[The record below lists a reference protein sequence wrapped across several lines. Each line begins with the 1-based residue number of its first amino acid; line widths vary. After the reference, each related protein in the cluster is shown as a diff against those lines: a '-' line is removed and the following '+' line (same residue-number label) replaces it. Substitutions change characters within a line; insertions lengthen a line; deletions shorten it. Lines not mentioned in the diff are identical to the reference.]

1 MSLIRMATTQE
12 VEEVTNE
19 AMPDL
24 GQLED
29 RWRYIMATMIMGDL
43 FVHEFLMMMSKVPDP
58 MIPTM
63 GVCCKGTRIFL
74 RYNPFF
80 LQKLTDEQVRWVLH
94 HEVLHVALHH
104 CTLRQPTDPRQQR
117 LWNYAADLAVN
128 QLIKESSVVVRPDPK
143 NIKPLMPNM
152 FGFPEMLSME
162 QYLQLLWKWDEENRK
177 NQEENG
183 DGDNDDQDQEESSGD
198 GDENDDGDG
207 NDSSGKGDEG
217 SLPQAPKG
225 GQVVDDHGGFEESD
239 IMDQVIRT
247 KVEQMLNQ
255 SKYWGHMSG
264 NAKQAIEAAQKAHVN
279 WRKQLRHQF
288 GRYVID
294 EKEPTILRPNRRFG
308 YPYTGTT
315 NVCVDRVLVCWDT
328 SGSVSD
334 RALSQFVAETNRAKE
349 HVPIDLLQF
358 DYDIQYGPKPF
369 DKKVKR
375 MDAEGRGGTRFT
387 PAFELAD
394 KKRYKAMVILTD
406 GQAEEPPRPRY
417 VKDILW
423 CMIGGGHP
431 PVDWGRVIHI
441 KDNWLR

>member
-1 MSLIRMATTQE
+1 MSLIRMATAQE
-12 VEEVTNE
+12 TEKITNE

-24 GQLED
+24 GQLEE

-43 FVHEFLMMMSKVPDP
+43 FVHEFLMMMSKEADP
-58 MIPTM
+58 TVPTM
-63 GVCCKGTRIFL
+63 GVCCKGTRISL
-74 RYNPFF
+74 KYNPFF
-80 LQKLTDEQVRWVLH
+80 LQRLTDEQVRWVLH

-104 CTLRQPTDPRQQR
+104 CTLRQPTDPRQHT
-117 LWNYAADLAVN
+117 LWNWAADLAVN
-128 QLIKESSVVVRPDPK
+128 QLIKENAVIVRPDRK
-143 NIKPLMPNM
+143 EIKPLMPNM
-152 FGFPEMLSME
+152 FDFPEMLSME
-162 QYLQLLWKWDEENRK
+162 QYLQLLWKWDEENRQDK
-177 NQEENG
+177 QEGNG
-183 DGDNDDQDQEESSGD
+183 DQKDSSGD
-198 GDENDDGDG
+198 DQK
-207 NDSSGKGDEG
+207 DSSNGNEG
-217 SLPQAPKG
+217 SSQDKEGSTSPQAPAG
-225 GQVVDDHGGFEESD
+225 GEVVDDHSGFEESD

-255 SKYWGHMSG
+255 AKYWGHMSG

-315 NVCVDRVLVCWDT
+315 NVCVDRILVCWDT

-358 DYDIQYGPKPF
+358 DYNIQYGPKPF
-369 DKKVKR
+369 DKKIKR

-394 KKRYKAMVILTD
+394 KRRYKAMVILTD
-406 GQAEEPPRPRY
+406 GEAEAPPKPKH

-423 CMIGGGHP
+423 CIVGGGSP

-441 KDNWLR
+441 KDSWLR

>member
-1 MSLIRMATTQE
+1 MNLIRMATAQE
-12 VEEVTNE
+12 VEEVTKE

-43 FVHEFLMMMSKVPDP
+43 FVHEFLMMMSKVADP
-58 MIPTM
+58 MLPTM
-63 GVCCKGTRIFL
+63 GVCCKGTRIML

-104 CTLRQPTDPRQQR
+104 CTLRQPTDPRQQT
-117 LWNYAADLAVN
+117 LWNWAADLAVN
-128 QLIKESSVVVRPDPK
+128 QLIKESSVVVRPDAK
-143 NIKPLMPNM
+143 DIKPLTPDM

-162 QYLQLLWKWDEENRK
+162 QYLQLLWKWDEENRQ
-177 NQEENG
+177 NQQDQEENSDS
-183 DGDNDDQDQEESSGD
+183 DGDDSDQGESSGD
-198 GDENDDGDG
+198 GEQG
-207 NDSSGKGDEG
+207 SSDNNSK
-217 SLPQAPKG
+217 SSAPQAPKG
-225 GQVVDDHGGFEESD
+225 GQVVDDHSGFEESD

-255 SKYWGHMSG
+255 AKYWGHMSG
-264 NAKQAIEAAQKAHVN
+264 NAKQAIEAAQRAHVN
-279 WRKQLRHQF
+279 WRKQLRHQY

-358 DYDIQYGPKPF
+358 DHSIQYGPKPF

-406 GQAEEPPRPRY
+406 GEAEAPPRPKHVR
-417 VKDILW
+417 DILW
-423 CMIGGGHP
+423 CIVRGGKP